1 LNSDGITIESKKK
14 IILKTNDDIEIKGKD
29 IKNTAQASFKA
40 DGTAGIELTSSAIA
54 KLKGS
59 LVQIN

>member
-1 LNSDGITIESKKK
+1 VQGENIT
-14 IILKTNDDIEIKGKD
+14 
-29 IKNTAQASFKA
+29 NTAQASFKA